1 MGATDQAVLQAVAI
15 DLLNQPPSL
24 SADAPVPA
32 SRHVRP
38 ALRPGD
44 WP

>member
-1 MGATDQAVLQAVAI
+1 MGATDGAVLQAVAI
-15 DLLNQPPSL
+15 DLINQPPRQ

-38 ALRPGD
+38 SFRPD
-44 WP
+44 DRT